1 MEYQQYLDK
10 AQEKIRSVYFRIAD
24 HLVRVDIPVSLSME
38 KCLPAFSAFIAGPD
52 ILEKPLLSVRL
63 SIAEVPPDD
72 PQAKL
77 LSDVSVIWDETFRF
91 EETTDHYITTIRA
104 GTSSG
109 VWKMVSSKNFVQSV
123 IYAPVSELYL
133 TAKFSW
139 LIMIAYGQAALQRHT
154 ALIHASVV
162 KKKDLGYIFLGKSG
176 TGKSTHSRLWIENIK
191 DTALLNDDNPA
202 IRLYDN
208 GEVVVFG
215 TPWSGKTA
223 CYKQEKVGL
232 GAIIRLEQAPFN
244 KLQWRQGKEALITLL
259 PSISAIR
266 WNSALY
272 ANMLQI
278 IETVIQHTPIG
289 LLQCLPNKEAACLCY
304 AEASR
309 IRSINVSKPRLRR
322 RY

>member
-1 MEYQQYLDK
+1 MEYQQFLN
-10 AQEKIRSVYFRIAD
+10 APQQVRSAYFRIAD
-24 HLVRVDIPVSLSME
+24 HLVRIDIPVLLAMD
-38 KCLPAFSAFIAGPD
+38 KCLPTFSAFIADPD
-52 ILEKPLLSVRL
+52 VLEEPLLSVSL
-63 SIAEVPPDD
+63 SIAEVPQDD

-77 LSDVSVIWDETFRF
+77 LSDISVLWNESFRF
-91 EETTDHYITTIRA
+91 EETADHYITTIQA
-104 GTSSG
+104 STGSG
-109 VWKMVSSKNFVQSV
+109 IWKMVSSKDFVRSI
-123 IYAPVSELYL
+123 IYAPVCELYL

-162 KKKDLGYIFLGKSG
+162 KRKGIGYIFLGKSG

-191 DTALLNDDNPA
+191 DTTLLNDDNPA

-208 GEVVVFG
+208 GEVAVFG

-223 CYKQEKVGL
+223 CYKQEMVGL

-244 KLQWRQGKEALITLL
+244 KLQWRQGKEALIALL

-266 WNSALY
+266 WNPHLY

-278 IETVIQHTPIG
+278 IETVIQHAPIG

-309 IRSINVSKPRLRR
+309 IRPR
-322 RY
+322 